1 MQKPPITI
9 PHIISTT
16 VILLTVVVGGSAAA
30 MAQSVPSSAIPATL
44 DQATLARLVADLA
57 YPNSAQRFFEAGN
70 TQLEQEIQKLSDEEE
85 TGPSLTVSPEVLEQF
100 KD

>member
-1 MQKPPITI
+1 MQQPPVTI
-9 PHIISTT
+9 PYIISTT
-16 VILLTVVVGGSAAA
+16 VVILTVVVGGSATA
-30 MAQSVPSSAIPATL
+30 MAQSVTSSAIPATL

-70 TQLEQEIQKLSDEEE
+70 AQLEQEIQKLSGEEE
-85 TGPSLTVSPEVLEQF
+85 IEPSLTISPEIVEQF